1 MQYRIVLL
9 FLFVQ
14 FWRYQ
19 NIGQMK
25 EGNGFSESFIVG
37 VIAIVFLVIGY
48 QTALFIHRAAVMK
61 IAAGRDEP
69 DTVYLYCQ
77 SDSESNHEG
86 SVGEYSA
93 DMVTERRNGSHS
105 PRAEAV
111 RENLPRKKIESFR
124 FDPNTVSVEDLCRLG
139 FTPKQAQS
147 IDNYRKKG
155 GRFRR
160 KADFAKSFVVS
171 DSVYKRLEQYIDIPL
186 TDLNLADSAAF
197 DALPGIGGWFAAKMI
212 EHRKALGGYSY
223 KEQLM
228 DIYRFDQ
235 EKYDALSDLITVSRE
250 HITPYPLWTL
260 PEDSLSKHPYIDDK
274 ETARAIVLFR
284 ENSPVSQ
291 HTVEALISAGII
303 SHENAPKL
311 MKCTI
316 APPEDD

>member
-1 MQYRIVLL
+1 
-9 FLFVQ
+9 
-14 FWRYQ
+14 
-19 NIGQMK
+19 MK
-25 EGNGFSESFIVG
+25 EGKGFSESFIVG
-37 VIAIVFLVIGY
+37 VIAVVFLVIGY

-69 DTVYLYCQ
+69 DTVYVYRQ
-77 SDSESNHEG
+77 SGDRYGNEG
-86 SVGEYSA
+86 DAGEYTA
-93 DMVTERRNGSHS
+93 DVTTERRYGNHS

-111 RENLPRKKIESFR
+111 RESLPRKRVESFR
-124 FDPNTVSVEDLCRLG
+124 FDPNTVSLEDLCRLG
-139 FTPKQAQS
+139 FTLKQAQS

-155 GRFRR
+155 GCFRR
-160 KADFAKSFVVS
+160 KEDFARSYVVS

-186 TDLNLADSAAF
+186 TDLNLADSSAF
-197 DALPGIGGWFAAKMI
+197 EALPGIGGWFAAKMI

-235 EKYDALSDLITVSRE
+235 EKFDALSDLVVVSPE
-250 HITPYPLWTL
+250 HVTPYPLWIL
-260 PEDSLSKHPYIDDK
+260 PVDSLARHPYIEDM

-303 SHENAPKL
+303 SSENAPKL
-311 MKCTI
+311 MKCAI
-316 APPEDD
+316 APYEDGG

>member
-1 MQYRIVLL
+1 
-9 FLFVQ
+9 
-14 FWRYQ
+14 
-19 NIGQMK
+19 MK

-37 VIAIVFLVIGY
+37 VIAVVFLVIGY

-69 DTVYLYCQ
+69 DTVYLYRQ
-77 SDSESNHEG
+77 SDSERYHEG
-86 SVGEYSA
+86 DAGEYSA

-139 FTPKQAQS
+139 FTLKQAQS

-155 GRFRR
+155 GRFIR

-235 EKYDALSDLITVSRE
+235 EKFDALSDLIVVSQE
-250 HITPYPLWTL
+250 NVTPYHLWML
-260 PEDSLSKHPYIDDK
+260 PADSLSKHPYVGDK

-284 ENSPVSQ
+284 ENCPVSQ

-311 MKCTI
+311 MKCAI
-316 APPEDD
+316 AAPEDD